1 MLPELAEVPF
11 DAGTGTRMAPVGASD
26 LWDIQVEGASHYIS
40 ESGLVHRNCGFD
52 ETTEFPWEDQVLY
65 LFSRMRT
72 GVSSAEEAAEV
83 YGTAP
88 DGLTLYDVPL
98 RLRSATNPGGPGHC
112 VPYGDVLTPDG
123 WVDIAS
129 MAVGDPVFQVASD
142 GTLEATE
149 VRQVHRHRADEIVK
163 VEARGLHM
171 VMTPEHR
178 VAKVG
183 GTRLNRGA
191 HHSLV
196 PWKDLPGQATVL
208 RTVDWVGIRSGPV
221 EVPRRRGRV
230 RQPASLTEVQYATF
244 LGWFLSEGYLVD
256 RDSAIG
262 ISQQKP
268 DTRAKLGAFL
278 DECGFAYSTT
288 PSGFVLYAADWY
300 DHLRSH
306 EFGLS
311 RDKYVPRRI
320 LDAPR
325 EVLAAFVEAAMYGD
339 GHRESPTSGTYYTI
353 SERLADDVAEA
364 LVKLGYLVY
373 TSKHQRDDRDGPCYQ
388 VNFKVTKSGGTEVLT
403 GQHSYDVQTSTA
415 RRSDVEWLKLDA
427 PTYCIGVDSHAFVLR
442 QGGSVWV
449 SGNSWTYRRY
459 VDKTNP
465 DRQPFLPATL
475 DDNPGINKEEYRRML
490 AKLPEVERQR
500 MEEGNWDVIE
510 IPGALWRFA
519 DIHHVEQ
526 IRVPPPVDVGV
537 RVLALDPAVTADGD
551 ECGIVVG
558 SLTAGEVTVEEDLS
572 GQMHPDDWARLAVQ
586 TYHALGCTRV
596 VCEDNQ
602 GGELVGSALRNAA
615 DALNLDR
622 PHVVRVRA
630 TVSKEARAIP
640 VAQAYRA
647 GKVHHSSL
655 LRSGSLEAQLTSW
668 APGISRESPDRLDAV
683 VWLVRHLLF
692 AEGDAV
698 EYHNSS
704 ARQKLGTPSTGPV
717 TRSAATALRAG
728 SGGPRRPGRL

>member
-98 RLRSATNPGGPGHC
+98 RLRSATNPGGPGH
-112 VPYGDVLTPDG
+112 G
-123 WVDIAS
+123 W
-129 MAVGDPVFQVASD
+129 
-142 GTLEATE
+142 
-149 VRQVHRHRADEIVK
+149 
-163 VEARGLHM
+163 
-171 VMTPEHR
+171 
-178 VAKVG
+178 
-183 GTRLNRGA
+183 
-191 HHSLV
+191 
-196 PWKDLPGQATVL
+196 
-208 RTVDWVGIRSGPV
+208 
-221 EVPRRRGRV
+221 
-230 RQPASLTEVQYATF
+230 
-244 LGWFLSEGYLVD
+244 
-256 RDSAIG
+256 
-262 ISQQKP
+262 
-268 DTRAKLGAFL
+268 
-278 DECGFAYSTT
+278 C
-288 PSGFVLYAADWY
+288 
-300 DHLRSH
+300 
-306 EFGLS
+306 
-311 RDKYVPRRI
+311 
-320 LDAPR
+320 
-325 EVLAAFVEAAMYGD
+325 
-339 GHRESPTSGTYYTI
+339 
-353 SERLADDVAEA
+353 
-364 LVKLGYLVY
+364 
-373 TSKHQRDDRDGPCYQ
+373 
-388 VNFKVTKSGGTEVLT
+388 
-403 GQHSYDVQTSTA
+403 
-415 RRSDVEWLKLDA
+415 
-427 PTYCIGVDSHAFVLR
+427 
-442 QGGSVWV
+442 
-449 SGNSWTYRRY
+449 YRRY

-465 DRQPFLPATL
+465 DREPFLPATL

-490 AKLPEVERQR
+490 ARLPEVERQR